1 MKITID
7 EIAKIAG
14 VSTTTISRV
23 LNNKPD
29 VSPETR
35 EKILTII
42 SEYDFMP
49 NAFAKAISLQKSHSI
64 GLLIPHEAN
73 YIFSNPFYVEVMRG
87 VSTEIDRLGYF
98 LFICYPHEQNYLDI
112 FKQKR
117 VDGFILLSPGSFH
130 RGIID
135 SLISLEV
142 PFVSTS
148 KVPEEKSLI
157 YVDVDNFLGAT
168 LVMEHLIGL
177 GHQRI
182 AFVGKPTLVSSVDRL
197 NGYTATLNKYQI
209 PIDDSLIKI
218 AEEASIQ
225 GGSNVMNEFLKLE
238 NPPTAVL
245 LVNDMLAIGAIRAIQ
260 ARSGVVPDDM
270 SIVGFDDVPLAEN
283 IFPSLTTVRQPAF
296 EKGRRAASMLVHY
309 LEDKKKLK
317 SQILGIELIIR
328 NSTSKP
334 RARK

>member
-7 EIAKIAG
+7 EIAKMAG

-35 EKILTII
+35 EKIMGII
-42 SEYDFMP
+42 AEYDFMP

-87 VSTEIDRLGYF
+87 VSTEIDKLGYF

-112 FKQKR
+112 YKQKR

-135 SLISLEV
+135 SLINLEV

-148 KVPEEKSLI
+148 KVPEEKNLVF
-157 YVDVDNFLGAT
+157 VDVDNFLGAT
-168 LVMEHLIGL
+168 LVMEHLIGQ
-177 GHQRI
+177 GHKRI
-182 AFVGKPTLVSSVDRL
+182 AFVGKPSLVSSIDRF
-197 NGYTATLNKYQI
+197 NGYTAIMKKYNL
-209 PIDDSLIKI
+209 PIVDSMVMI
-218 AEEASIQ
+218 ADEASIQ
-225 GGSNVMNEFLKLE
+225 GGTNVMNAFMNLDE
-238 NPPTAVL
+238 PPTAVL
-245 LVNDMLAIGAIRAIQ
+245 LVNDMLAIGAIRAVQ
-260 ARSGVVPDDM
+260 ERGKVVPDDM

-283 IFPSLTTVRQPAF
+283 VFPALTTVRQPAF
-296 EKGRRAASMLVHY
+296 EKGKRAASMLVHF
-309 LEDKKKLK
+309 LEEKKKLK
-317 SQILGIELIIR
+317 SQLLGVDLVIR
-328 NSTSKP
+328 NSTCAPK
-334 RARK
+334 AGK